1 MPTDTETGAAEPAPQ
16 NAEPAVDDAI
26 AASKTERL
34 PFPPRLRRVHV
45 KTPRMLRKPLRAIDR
60 TVIRTIERLAVTPER
75 RRRTAIIG
83 ALAINAAMLAV
94 LAVYGRVLIFVPN
107 KPAESI
113 SVIYVDLP
121 ASPPAIDLRDPEIAP
136 EPEPEP
142 VVEPEITPE
151 PEPAPVPEP
160 TPKPEPPAPNPK
172 PAPEP
177 EREPEPVID
186 LTPEPAFA
194 RPSEIEEAPFIPDEA
209 PPPPEPTLE
218 ELRPG
223 DIVVEGEQAPAE
235 DAPPLVTVEPETR
248 QAEAE
253 SDAGDDDKKE
263 QDEGAGEVAAGEA
276 ELTEQAPVAAAT
288 PTSAEEPATGDDM
301 FDQEP
306 VFGARQ
312 FTLPQVELPKG
323 ETSAVPGTSGVVAI
337 YCPDE
342 FKDKEKIAECAGRP
356 EIRSGWRPG
365 SSGED
370 FSKAA
375 AVLKDRNKHGDFS
388 NDATTFGPEI
398 ARQIEQRRKIE
409 DLEDFRR
416 NQDGIENAG
425 IAPDLAT
432 GTRPNIGPDAIN
444 PSWTRRDDP
453 LVDQKDVEKLRKEL
467 EEAEKKKSPQ

>member
-1 MPTDTETGAAEPAPQ
+1 MPTDTETDAAEPAPQ
-16 NAEPAVDDAI
+16 NAEPIMDEAI
-26 AASKTERL
+26 AASKSERL
-34 PFPPRLRRVHV
+34 PFPPRDRRFYV
-45 KTPRMLRKPLRAIDR
+45 KTPRMLRKPLRALKR
-60 TVIRTIERLAVTPER
+60 TVARTIEYLAITPMR
-75 RRRTAIIG
+75 RRRTAIAG
-83 ALAINAAMLAV
+83 ALAINAAMLIV
-94 LAVYGRVLIFVPN
+94 LAIYGRVLIFVPN

-113 SVIYVDLP
+113 SVVYVDLP
-121 ASPPAIDLRDPEIAP
+121 ASPPVIDLRDPEIAP

-160 TPKPEPPAPNPK
+160 TPQPEPPAPK
-172 PAPEP
+172 PEP
-177 EREPEPVID
+177 EAEPVID

-194 RPSEIEEAPFIPDEA
+194 RPSAIEEAPFIPDEA
-209 PPPPEPTLE
+209 PPPEPTLE
-218 ELRPG
+218 EPLAG

-235 DAPPLVTVEPETR
+235 EAPPLVTVEPETR
-248 QAEAE
+248 QAEAA
-253 SDAGDDDKKE
+253 SDAGEDDKKE
-263 QDEGAGEVAAGEA
+263 DDEGAGEVAAGEA
-276 ELTEQAPVAAAT
+276 ELTEQAPVAAAA
-288 PTSAEEPATGDDM
+288 PAPAEKPVTGDDM

-342 FKDKEKIAECAGRP
+342 FTDKEKIAECAGRP

-388 NDATTFGPEI
+388 NDVVTFGPEI
-398 ARQIEQRRKIE
+398 ARQIEQRRKFE
-409 DLEDFRR
+409 DLEDFRKK
-416 NQDGIENAG
+416 QGLDNAG
-425 IAPDLAT
+425 VASDPAA
-432 GTRPNIGPDAIN
+432 GTRPQLIPEIAQ

-453 LVDQKDVEKLRKEL
+453 LVDQKDVERLRKEL
-467 EEAEKKKSPQ
+467 EQAEKNKTPQ